1 MREVFEHPEQAAE
14 KGRRGRADI
23 RERHSL
29 EAAGRVMTARIARA
43 VGGFRTGRGTQG
55 PGAFDATPLRERVS
69 QGPMTP
75 AVYRFGAPQRAA
87 RKALL
92 RGLKPYT
99 AHARSVDAGL
109 LQGLEAVNRGLQSL
123 TDRSMRWDAQAARM
137 DDLVGQVDRL
147 RYDLDVALRYLSSFG
162 VGDPAAHS
170 EAVGPWP
177 EAPARPW
184 TPEYVERHR
193 EFVTRALDDPA
204 LIAALRAGREL
215 PAGFG
220 VGFDER
226 VVEFPWTVTRDLTG
240 RVLDAGST
248 LNHPH
253 VIVRIRPRV
262 DELDIVTLAPEPQ
275 SFPFL
280 DISYLFADLRELPVR
295 DAIYDRVVSISTLEH
310 VGMDNTQ
317 YGDEGPRSSDPSAD
331 VAQAMA
337 EMRRVLKPEGKLFI
351 TVPYGAKADLG
362 WQRVF
367 DLEGLD
373 ELVDAF
379 GPREQHR
386 EFFRYTAA
394 GWQRSDPQEAADS
407 VYRDHFAESESEPP
421 PDRAVAARA
430 IACVE
435 LRP

>member
-1 MREVFEHPEQAAE
+1 
-14 KGRRGRADI
+14 
-23 RERHSL
+23 
-29 EAAGRVMTARIARA
+29 

-331 VAQAMA
+331 VARAMA